1 MKPTMHMTH
10 MTHMTQRMVRLR
22 RLKVM
27 ASIGVLAHELQDPQP
42 IFFEVALQMIEATL
56 QPDAQSIQGVLDYR
70 QVRQIIHEEVARG
83 HVFLVEALVDR
94 VAIRLLA
101 MSLVAN
107 VRVGVFKPQAFD
119 DCDEVG
125 IEVFVENKLKRD
137 TISE

>member
-1 MKPTMHMTH
+1 MMPSTK
-10 MTHMTQRMVRLR
+10 RLIRLR

-42 IFFEVALQMIEATL
+42 IYFDIEMQLRAAALE
-56 QPDAQSIQGVLDYR
+56 PDAQSIQGVLDYR
-70 QVRQIIHEEVARG
+70 QVRQIIHDEVARG

-94 VAIRLLA
+94 VAIQLLA
-101 MSLVAN
+101 MPLVAN

-125 IEVFVENKLKRD
+125 IEVYVEAVNAENSLNRD
-137 TISE
+137 TMR

>member
-1 MKPTMHMTH
+1 MMPTTD
-10 MTHMTQRMVRLR
+10 RIVRLR

-42 IFFEVALQMIEATL
+42 IFFDVQLQL
-56 QPDAQSIQGVLDYR
+56 QRAPLEPNAQSIQGVLDYR
-70 QVRQIIHEEVARG
+70 QVRQIIHDEVARG

-94 VAIRLLA
+94 VAIQLLS
-101 MSLVAN
+101 MPLVAN

-125 IEVFVENKLKRD
+125 IEV
-137 TISE
+137 